1 MGKIT
6 EVTFDKD
13 YLVAVRFDNNHLVML
28 DMKKKLHTARF
39 SELRDERVF
48 QAVKTDGKSIY
59 WPGGIAIAINE
70 IIEIVTK

>member
-28 DMKKKLHTARF
+28 DMKQKLYTARF
-39 SELRDERVF
+39 SELRDEQVF

-59 WPGGIAIAINE
+59 WPGGIAIAISE
-70 IIEIVTK
+70 IIEIVAT

>member
-6 EVTFDKD
+6 EVTFAKD

-39 SELRDERVF
+39 SELRDEQVF

-59 WPGGIAIAINE
+59 WPGGIAITISE